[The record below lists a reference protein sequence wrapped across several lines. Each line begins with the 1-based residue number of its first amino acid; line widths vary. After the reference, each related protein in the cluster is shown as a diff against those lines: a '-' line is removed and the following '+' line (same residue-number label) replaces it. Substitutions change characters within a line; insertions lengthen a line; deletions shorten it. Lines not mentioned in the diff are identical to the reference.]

1 MHFVKDLDD
10 LSSWPV
16 QGFFAVFCSG
26 LFISRLLL
34 LTLLSHTPSLQRVIP
49 RRSSSQECFSFSTQ
63 MDLIDELR
71 THLQKLSS
79 PKCQTHPFGWN
90 VTSLWNRFGQTWLI
104 NSQGPN
110 PKFLR
115 IFKFTKK
122 SWARENRKKWIY
134 LKSQSIFEFR
144 NFSLKNS
151 WEYLI

>member
-1 MHFVKDLDD
+1 MICQVGQCKVFLLHFVLDF
-10 LSSWPV
+10 SV
-16 QGFFAVFCSG
+16 
-26 LFISRLLL
+26 FISRLLL

-71 THLQKLSS
+71 THLQKLSGQ
-79 PKCQTHPFGWN
+79 KCQTHPFGWN

-122 SWARENRKKWIY
+122 VGLGKIEKNGIC
-134 LKSQSIFEFR
+134 R
-144 NFSLKNS
+144 NHNQF
-151 WEYLI
+151 